1 MKSKC
6 IIKGNKKDGD
16 ILQIIYNDHGISN
29 QMQDIAV
36 EYDELDIIRGA
47 INKKLNDKA

>member
-6 IIKGNKKDGD
+6 IIKGSKKDGY
-16 ILQIIYNDHGISN
+16 ILQLVYNDHGISD
-29 QMQDIAV
+29 QIQDMAV
-36 EYDELDIIRGA
+36 EYDELAIIRNA